1 MAWLCG
7 FEVYEKKGIK
17 MKEEDVVTLNLRDEG
32 VEYKMYLPFKE
43 TDGIQ
48 QIVNGTKQPYEYDM
62 LQAMLQRIPKGGVV
76 LDVGMNIANHSLFL
90 AANGYKV
97 FGFEANPKMSAIAK
111 KSIALNSF
119 ENKIKVYE
127 MGVSNREEVAH
138 FATEIPY
145 NYGAMSLTQG
155 KSVAGGILFVSP

>member
-1 MAWLCG
+1 
-7 FEVYEKKGIK
+7 

>member
-7 FEVYEKKGIK
+7 FEVYKEKGIK
-17 MKEEDVVTLNLRDEG
+17 MKKEDVVTLKLTDED

-43 TDGIQ
+43 TDYIQ

-62 LQAMLQRIPKGGVV
+62 LQTMLQRIPKDGVV

-111 KSIALNSF
+111 ESIKLNKF
-119 ENKIKVYE
+119 EKAIKVYE

-138 FATEIPY
+138 FAEEIPY

-155 KSVAGGILFVSP
+155 APSSAGGG

>member
-1 MAWLCG
+1 M
-7 FEVYEKKGIK
+7 KK
-17 MKEEDVVTLNLRDEG
+17 EDVVTLKLTDEG

-43 TDGIQ
+43 TDYIQ
-48 QIVNGTKQPYEYDM
+48 KIVNETKQPYEYDM

-111 KSIALNSF
+111 KSIALNGF

-138 FATEIPY
+138 FTEEIPH
-145 NYGAMSLTQG
+145 NYGAMSLT
-155 KSVAGGILFVSP
+155 

>member
-1 MAWLCG
+1 
-7 FEVYEKKGIK
+7 
-17 MKEEDVVTLNLRDEG
+17 
-32 VEYKMYLPFKE
+32 MYLPFKE
-43 TDGIQ
+43 TDYIQ

-62 LQAMLQRIPKGGVV
+62 LQAMLQRIPKDGVV

-111 KSIALNSF
+111 KSIALNGF

-138 FATEIPY
+138 LPKRFHIIMAQCLWRKAHPVLR
-145 NYGAMSLTQG
+145 GGG
-155 KSVAGGILFVSP
+155 KLQAPRRP

>member
-1 MAWLCG
+1 
-7 FEVYEKKGIK
+7 
-17 MKEEDVVTLNLRDEG
+17 
-32 VEYKMYLPFKE
+32 MYLPFKE
-43 TDGIQ
+43 TDYIQ

-62 LQAMLQRIPKGGVV
+62 LQRIPKDGVV

-97 FGFEANPKMSAIAK
+97 FSFEANPKMSAIAK
-111 KSIALNSF
+111 KSIALNGF

-138 FATEIPY
+138 FTEEIPH

-155 KSVAGGILFVSP
+155 APSSAGGGGKLQAPRRP

>member
-1 MAWLCG
+1 
-7 FEVYEKKGIK
+7 
-17 MKEEDVVTLNLRDEG
+17 
-32 VEYKMYLPFKE
+32 MYLPFKE
-43 TDGIQ
+43 TDYIQ

-62 LQAMLQRIPKGGVV
+62 LQRIPKDGVV

-97 FGFEANPKMSAIAK
+97 FSFEANPKMSAIAK
-111 KSIALNSF
+111 KSIALNGF

-138 FATEIPY
+138 FTEEIPH
-145 NYGAMSLTQG
+145 NYGAMSLT
-155 KSVAGGILFVSP
+155 

>member
-1 MAWLCG
+1 M
-7 FEVYEKKGIK
+7 KK
-17 MKEEDVVTLNLRDEG
+17 EDVVTLKLTDEG

-43 TDGIQ
+43 TDYIQ

-97 FGFEANPKMSAIAK
+97 FSFEANPKMSAIAK
-111 KSIALNSF
+111 KSIALNGF

-138 FATEIPY
+138 FTEEIPH
-145 NYGAMSLTQG
+145 NYGAMSLT
-155 KSVAGGILFVSP
+155 